1 MKRIL
6 GIDLGSTNSAVS
18 VIESGKAII
27 VVNEEGRRTTPS
39 VIALKNGERKVG
51 EAAKRQR
58 VVNPKET
65 VSIIK
70 RFMGADFNS
79 SECQEAIKKVPYEI
93 VNKDG
98 KARVLIENREYSPEE
113 LLQFQHILT
122 IHNVQQLKLQVNW
135 QV

>member
-18 VIESGKAII
+18 VIENGKAVI
-27 VVNEEGRRTTPS
+27 VVNEEGGRTTPS

-51 EAAKRQR
+51 ESAKRQR

-70 RFMGADFNS
+70 RFMGADYNS
-79 SECQEAIKKVPYEI
+79 EECKKAMKKVSYDI
-93 VNKDG
+93 V
-98 KARVLIENREYSPEE
+98 
-113 LLQFQHILT
+113 
-122 IHNVQQLKLQVNW
+122 
-135 QV
+135 

>member
-65 VSIIK
+65 VSIP
-70 RFMGADFNS
+70 
-79 SECQEAIKKVPYEI
+79 Q
-93 VNKDG
+93 
-98 KARVLIENREYSPEE
+98 
-113 LLQFQHILT
+113 
-122 IHNVQQLKLQVNW
+122 
-135 QV
+135 